1 MQQEDRQENREHS
14 YGKSGEVLSVLVPL
28 LRDFVPILIE
38 RWSDLADRPT
48 LRSLEE
54 ENRRLRDQIDGL
66 EKKVQW
72 LTVFQVVTGIFL
84 LFLIVLLAT
93 GVI

>member
-1 MQQEDRQENREHS
+1 MQQEDRQEKREHS
-14 YGKSGEVLSVLVPL
+14 GGKSGEVLSVLVPL